1 MGRAKGAPPKAKKVP
16 LYKKNNVPLL
26 RAPNKS
32 EGRMKRAMDPRLL
45 CLKKRPAKPW
55 RDCSDLEKARAQRV
69 VGGWAEEHKQ
79 ELAHKAPTG
88 AEYAELV
95 GMMFK
100 FEIAASTARA
110 LFARKKRIVARWR
123 QSFYEFRRA
132 QWRACAEEGGL
143 SQRAPPDYGAR

>member
-110 LFARKKRIVARWR
+110 LFARKKRIRISETPENAISPKWSLTGASQTSKFTR
-123 QSFYEFRRA
+123 SRR
-132 QWRACAEEGGL
+132 
-143 SQRAPPDYGAR
+143 